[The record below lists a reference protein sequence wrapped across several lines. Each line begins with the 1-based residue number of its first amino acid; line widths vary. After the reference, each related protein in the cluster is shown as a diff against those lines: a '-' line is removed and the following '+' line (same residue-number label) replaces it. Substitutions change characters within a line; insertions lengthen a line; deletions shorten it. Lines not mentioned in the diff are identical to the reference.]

1 MHFFH
6 YYKMCMYDTVVLDS
20 LDNSHVAHQALWQ
33 PRVIEAALLCSVQ
46 FYAMPC
52 NAMLCNV
59 MPCYAMPCNAM
70 LCYVMQCYAMPFNAM
85 PRWWKPINR
94 GVYRIS
100 TRTSLDH
107 TISTISCFWRK
118 YWDIRKPTETSGRCF
133 EMIMRQSDWSHTIQS
148 HLILAEPIW
157 SDPNQ

>member
-52 NAMLCNV
+52 NAMLW
-59 MPCYAMPCNAM
+59 YA
-70 LCYVMQCYAMPFNAM
+70 MQCYAMSCSAMPCNAM

-107 TISTISCFWRK
+107 TISTRSFSWRK
-118 YWDIRKPTETSGRCF
+118 YWDIRNPTEASGRCF
-133 EMIMRQSDWSHTIQS
+133 ELIMRQSDWSHTIQS
-148 HLILAEPIW
+148 HLIRSEPIRERFK
-157 SDPNQ
+157 

>member
-6 YYKMCMYDTVVLDS
+6 YSKMCMYDTVVLDS
-20 LDNSHVAHQALWQ
+20 LDNRFFSLSSHVAHQALWQ

-52 NAMLCNV
+52 DAMLCNV

-70 LCYVMQCYAMPFNAM
+70 LCHAMPFNAM

-107 TISTISCFWRK
+107 TISTRSCFWRK
-118 YWDIRKPTETSGRCF
+118 YLVIRNPTEASGGCF
-133 EMIMRQSDWSHTIQS
+133 ELIMRQSDWSHTILS
-148 HLILAEPIW
+148 HLIRSEPIRE
-157 SDPNQ
+157 SIK